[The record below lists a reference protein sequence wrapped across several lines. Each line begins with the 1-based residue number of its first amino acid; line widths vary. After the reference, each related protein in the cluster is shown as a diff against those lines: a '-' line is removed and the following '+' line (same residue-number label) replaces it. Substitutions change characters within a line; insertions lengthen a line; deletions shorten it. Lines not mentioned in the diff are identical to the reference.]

1 MTALAG
7 RVSAGLVERG
17 ITLAVAE
24 SCTGGL
30 LSARLTD
37 LEGASRFLLAGLITY
52 SNESKTR
59 LLGVPEAALQAY
71 GAVSEPVVRA
81 MAEGARRIA
90 SASAAVAIT
99 GIAGPGGGTADKP
112 VGTVW
117 VAASVGDRADARR
130 FLFDGDRAA
139 VREAAVGAALEML
152 DSLLEAS

>member
-1 MTALAG
+1 MALAG

-17 ITLAVAE
+17 LTLAVAE

-52 SNESKTR
+52 SNESKIR
-59 LLGVPEAALQAY
+59 LLGVPEAAIQAH
-71 GAVSEPVVRA
+71 GAVSEPVARA

-90 SASAAVAIT
+90 AASAAVAIT

-130 FLFDGDRAA
+130 FLYDGDRAA
-139 VREAAVGAALEML
+139 VREAAVRAALEML

>member
-1 MTALAG
+1 MALAG

-17 ITLAVAE
+17 MTLAVAE

-59 LLGVPEAALQAY
+59 LLGVPEAALQAH
-71 GAVSEPVVRA
+71 GAVSEPVARA

-90 SASAAVAIT
+90 AASAAVAIT

-130 FLFDGDRAA
+130 FLYDGDRAA
-139 VREAAVGAALEML
+139 VREAAVRAALEML
-152 DSLLEAS
+152 DSLLEAT

>member
-17 ITLAVAE
+17 MTLAVAE

-59 LLGVPEAALQAY
+59 LLGVPEAALQAH

-130 FLFDGDRAA
+130 FLFDGDRVA
-139 VREAAVGAALEML
+139 VREAAVRAGLEML